1 MRTIEIKAPKAE
13 EYQIDNFLGNI
24 IMYKVENN
32 WKYIHGVELPVDE
45 LKIIEVKNL
54 ENEACLTIQIL

>member
-1 MRTIEIKAPKAE
+1 MRTIEVKVPKAE
-13 EYQIDNFLGNI
+13 EYQIDNFLVNI

-32 WKYIHGVELPVDE
+32 WEYLHGIELPVDD
-45 LKIIEVKNL
+45 LRIIEVKNL